1 MDTFLA
7 RQPIFDHRR
16 RVFAYEL
23 LFRSGPEN
31 YFCAPNRVMP
41 SAHVISSGMLGVPE
55 LTDGKLAF
63 MNFTRESLLADFAS
77 ILSPE
82 EVVVELLE
90 SVPGDDEVLDACK
103 RLKKA
108 GFRIALDDFVETEA
122 TAPLLR
128 FADFIKVDVL
138 ETTEPERARLSRE
151 LAPAGI
157 AMLAEK
163 VETWEMFGDAANG
176 GYRYF
181 QGYFFSRPV
190 MISSK
195 AIPGFRLNYLRLVE
209 ELSHPTNVDRLERIV
224 KQEASIAYRLLR
236 RVNSLAFGFRSEVRS
251 LRHALVLLG
260 EHEIRTSA
268 MVWLLAEIGQE
279 APAEVVVASTLRARA
294 CELMAAECEGRINP
308 SEAFLAGLFSML
320 DAIMERPME
329 QVIANL
335 PLSENLRG
343 ALLGRPNG
351 LKAVLDSVMAY
362 ERGGWGQAVELARA
376 AGIEE
381 DALASSYYQA
391 LSWVAHVFRQPD
403 GGGKG

>member
-63 MNFTRESLLADFAS
+63 MNFTRESLLADFATV
-77 ILSPE
+77 LSPE

-90 SVPGDDEVLDACK
+90 SVPADPEVLEACA

-108 GFRIALDDFVETEA
+108 GFRIALDDYVESEA
-122 TAPLLR
+122 TAPFLR
-128 FADFIKVDVL
+128 YADFIKVDVL
-138 ETTEPERARLSRE
+138 STTSDERARLSRD

-163 VETWEMFGDAANG
+163 VETWEMFGQAANG

-209 ELSHPTNVDRLERIV
+209 ELSHPTSVDRLERIV

-236 RVNSLAFGFRSEVRS
+236 RVNSLAFGFRTEVRS

-268 MVWLLAEIGQE
+268 MVWLFAEIGQE
-279 APAEVVVASTLRARA
+279 APSEVVVASTLRARA
-294 CELMAAECEGRINP
+294 CELIAEECPGRVNP
-308 SEAFLAGLFSML
+308 SELFLVGLFSML

-329 QVIANL
+329 QVISNL
-335 PLSENLRG
+335 PISDAARD
-343 ALLGRPNG
+343 ALLGRQNG
-351 LKAVLDSVMAY
+351 LKAVLDCVLAY
-362 ERGGWGQAVELARA
+362 ERGGWTEAAALAQT
-376 AGIEE
+376 AGIEQE
-381 DALASSYYQA
+381 ALSSSYYQA
-391 LSWVAHVFRQPD
+391 LIWVSHVFRLPD
-403 GGGKG
+403 NGTA

>member
-31 YFCAPNRVMP
+31 YFCGPGTVMP
-41 SAHVISSGMLGVPE
+41 SAHVVSTGMLGLPE
-55 LTDGKLAF
+55 LTDGRAAF
-63 MNFTRESLLADFAS
+63 MNFTRESLLADFAQV
-77 ILSPE
+77 LSPE
-82 EVVVELLE
+82 EVVIELLE
-90 SVPGDDEVLDACK
+90 SVPGDAEVLAACE

-108 GFRIALDDFVETEA
+108 GFRIALDDFVENDS

-128 FADFIKVDVL
+128 YADFIKVDVL
-138 ETTEPERARLSRE
+138 ATTPEERARLARD

-163 VETWEMFGDAANG
+163 VETWEMFGKVANS

-190 MISSK
+190 MVSSK

-209 ELSHPTNVDRLERIV
+209 ELSHPTSVDRLERII

-279 APAEVVVASTLRARA
+279 SPSEVVVASTLRARA
-294 CELMAAECEGRINP
+294 CELLAVECSTNVEP
-308 SEAFLAGLFSML
+308 SELFLVGLFSML
-320 DAIMERPME
+320 DAIMERTME
-329 QVIANL
+329 QVVANL
-335 PLSENLRG
+335 PVSDNLRD
-343 ALLGRPNG
+343 ALLGKQNN
-351 LKAVLDSVMAY
+351 LKAVMDCVMAY
-362 ERGGWGQAVELARA
+362 ERGGWKQAVDLAQA

-381 DALASSYYQA
+381 DALAAAYHQA
-391 LSWVAHVFRQPD
+391 LIWVTHVFRQPGD
-403 GGGKG
+403 GK

>member
-31 YFCAPNRVMP
+31 YFRAPNTVMP

-55 LTDGKLAF
+55 LTDGRAAF
-63 MNFTRESLLADFAS
+63 VNFSRESLLGDFALV
-77 ILSPE
+77 LSPE
-82 EVVVELLE
+82 EVIIELLE
-90 SVPGDDEVLDACK
+90 SVTGDPEVLAALE

-108 GFRIALDDFVETEA
+108 GYRIALDDFVESDQ

-128 FADFIKVDVL
+128 YADFIKVDVL
-138 ETTEPERARLSRE
+138 ATDPEERARLARD
-151 LAPAGI
+151 LAPTGI

-163 VETWEMFGDAANG
+163 VETWEMFGKVANS

-181 QGYFFSRPV
+181 QGYFFSRPIMV
-190 MISSK
+190 SSK

-209 ELSHPTNVDRLERIV
+209 ELSHPTSVERLEKII

-236 RVNSLAFGFRSEVRS
+236 RVNSLAFGFRTEVRS

-279 APAEVVVASTLRARA
+279 SPSEVVVASTLRART
-294 CELMAAECEGRINP
+294 CELLAMECSAIVEP
-308 SEAFLAGLFSML
+308 SELFLVGLFSML

-329 QVIANL
+329 QVVANL
-335 PLSENLRG
+335 PVSDRARD
-343 ALLGRPNG
+343 ALLGTKNG
-351 LKAVLDSVMAY
+351 LRAVLDCVMAF
-362 ERGGWGQAVELARA
+362 ERGGWRQAVDLART

-381 DALASSYYQA
+381 AALAAAYHQA
-391 LSWVAHVFRQPD
+391 LIWVNHVFRQP
-403 GGGKG
+403 GEGRKA

>member
-23 LFRSGPEN
+23 LFRSGPQN
-31 YFCAPNRVMP
+31 YFFAPNTAMP
-41 SAHVISSGMLGVPE
+41 SAEVISTGMLGVPE

-63 MNFTRESLLADFAS
+63 MNFSRETLLADFAS

-82 EVVVELLE
+82 EVVIELLE
-90 SVPGDDEVLDACK
+90 SVPPDAEVLAACE
-103 RLKKA
+103 RLKKL
-108 GFRIALDDFVETEA
+108 GFRIALDDFVESEA
-122 TAPLLR
+122 TAAFLQY
-128 FADFIKVDVL
+128 ADFVKVDVL
-138 ETTEPERARLSRE
+138 STSVEERARLARV

-163 VETWEMFGDAANG
+163 VETWEAFGDAANG
-176 GYRYF
+176 GYKYF

-209 ELSHPTNVDRLERIV
+209 ELSHPTNVDRLEKIV

-236 RVNSLAFGFRSEVRS
+236 RVNSLAFGFRTEVRS

-268 MVWLLAEIGQE
+268 MVWVLAEIGQE
-279 APAEVVVASTLRARA
+279 SPTEVVVASTLRARV
-294 CELMAAECEGRINP
+294 CELLAEEGRDTVNG
-308 SEAFLAGLFSML
+308 SEAFLVGLFSML

-335 PLSENLRG
+335 PVSAAVRE
-343 ALLGRPNG
+343 ALTGGQNR
-351 LKAVLDSVMAY
+351 LKSLLDCVMAY
-362 ERGGWGQAVELARA
+362 ERGGWDLAA
-376 AGIEE
+376 DMAAQAGIEQ
-381 DALASSYYQA
+381 DALAASYYQGIT
-391 LSWVAHVFRQPD
+391 WVNHVFRLPD
-403 GGGKG
+403 GSA